1 MVMFWPIQQELN
13 CINSNG
19 SILGKIKFDSTN
31 DQYRFYPDSEAKT
44 LSSIEESS
52 ITEKLTGL
60 NSGEYSI
67 PAQDD
72 D

>member
-1 MVMFWPIQQELN
+1 MVLFWPIQQELN
-13 CINSNG
+13 CINDSG
-19 SILGKIKFDSTN
+19 SILGKIKFDESN
-31 DQYRFYPDSEAKT
+31 SQYIFCLDNESVT
-44 LSSIEESS
+44 LSSSEDSS
-52 ITEKLTGL
+52 ISQKVSAL